1 MTNKTFYIQGYQK
14 SLELIK
20 ECPDC
25 PNFFMKLPEN
35 NSLEENYYYALGYA
49 KGIKEFQEKNKNLFT
64 K

>member
-35 NSLEENYYYALGYA
+35 NSLKKITTML
-49 KGIKEFQEKNKNLFT
+49 
-64 K
+64 